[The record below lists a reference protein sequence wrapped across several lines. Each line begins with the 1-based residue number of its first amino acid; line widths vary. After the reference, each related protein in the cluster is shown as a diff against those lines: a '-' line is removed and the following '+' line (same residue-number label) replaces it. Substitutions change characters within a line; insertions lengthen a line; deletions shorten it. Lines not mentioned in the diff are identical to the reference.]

1 MTLAEAFQYSFVH
14 YALIVGI
21 LIALCA
27 SLLGVT
33 LVLKRYSFIGTG
45 LSNVAF
51 GATTIAAAVG
61 LSNNIL
67 LVLPITI
74 ISAVFL
80 MRSGQ
85 NVKVKG
91 DAALAMISVGA
102 LALGYLIMNLFP
114 QSANLAADV
123 CTVLF
128 GSWKILSLSKAEV
141 WVSIILSVLVVAVF
155 LFFYNK
161 IFGITFD
168 DDFTAATGVRA
179 KLYNLIL
186 SVVIAVVIVLA
197 MTLVGALLIS
207 ALVIFPAM
215 SAMRVFKSF
224 KSVTICA
231 VIFSV
236 VCAALGILISIPAGT
251 PVGSTIV
258 AVDIA
263 GFFLFCIAG
272 LITRRVF

>member
-1 MTLAEAFQYSFVH
+1 MTLAEAFQHPFVR
-14 YALIVGI
+14 YALIVGV

-51 GATTIAAAVG
+51 GAATVAAAVG

-67 LVLPITI
+67 LVLPVTTV
-74 ISAVFL
+74 SAVFL

-102 LALGYLIMNLFP
+102 LGIGYLIMNLFP

-128 GSWKILSLSKAEV
+128 GSWKILTLTKTEV
-141 WVSIILSVLVVAVF
+141 WVSVILSVLVVAVF

-168 DDFTAATGVRA
+168 EDFTAAIGVRA

-224 KSVTICA
+224 RSVTVCS
-231 VIFSV
+231 VIVSV
-236 VCAALGILISIPAGT
+236 VCAALGILISIAAGT

-258 AVDIA
+258 AVNIA
-263 GFFLFCIAG
+263 GFFLFCAAG